1 MSGRVFCFLKIKR
14 RPKLKVKLILIR
26 HGESIANKYGIYQG
40 QSYDIGLTPKGKC
53 QAELVAKRLK
63 DFNIQAIYTSPLQR
77 ARETAEIIAT
87 EYKLSII
94 VDKNLIEISH
104 GKWEGETIEWVRKNY
119 LRLYKIWKTKPE
131 EVRIPDGENCGQVM
145 RRVERF
151 LQSLTVRKGTV
162 LVVTHDFVLRLILAK
177 ILGLPINNIWRIK
190 LDNGAINIVELGQKE
205 RVTLLN
211 DMAHLKVHR
220 VNVDKQA
227 L

>member
-26 HGESIANKYGIYQG
+26 HGESVANKKGIYQG
-40 QSYDIGLTPKGKC
+40 QSYDIGLTPKGKR
-53 QAELVAKRLK
+53 QAKLVAKRLRK
-63 DFNIQAIYTSPLQR
+63 FNIQVIYTSPLRR
-77 ARETAEIIAT
+77 AKETAKIIAK
-87 EYKLSII
+87 EFKSEMI

-104 GKWEGETIEWVRKNY
+104 GKWEGKTMKWVNKNY
-119 LRLYKIWKTKPE
+119 QKLYKIWKTKPE
-131 EVRIPDGENCGQVM
+131 EAQMPDGENCGQVM
-145 RRVERF
+145 KRVEKF
-151 LQSLTVRKGTV
+151 LQNLKVCRGTV
-162 LVVTHDFVLRLILAK
+162 VVVTHDLVMRLILAK
-177 ILGLPINNIWRIK
+177 ILGLPLNNIWRIK

-211 DMAHLKVHR
+211 DTAHLKVHR